1 METFDVV
8 VIGGGPAGAT
18 FSTLVAQ
25 AGHRVL
31 LLEKERFPRYQIG
44 ESLLPATINGVC
56 RLLGIEDEIQQT
68 GFVVKRGATFAWG
81 RHPDALWTLNFG
93 RTPARQVP
101 LDPGAPY
108 AYNVPRAVFDAI
120 FFDNARK
127 HGVDVRERHT
137 VREPLLAGGRLCGV
151 TYLDD
156 VGRQGQVRAR
166 YVVDA
171 SGHSGCLASAVGKRE
186 FSAFF
191 RKIAVFGYFENGGRL
206 DVPLDGNVFFH
217 TYQDAWM
224 WYIPLNAHLT
234 SVGVVLP
241 AQQATLVQ
249 ESPRRALEFYMT
261 HCPRLHE
268 LLKGA
273 TPAHVPPYDKVRVR
287 SEYSYCHT
295 HFWMPGGLLIGDA
308 ACFVDVLL
316 SSGVHLATY
325 GALLAAR
332 SVNSI
337 LDHNLCEEVGLNE
350 FEARLRLEY
359 AIFYQGLI
367 GLYDMQ
373 QESTSYTR
381 WLRTLLQQ
389 SNGVYLA
396 SPPVQSAAKGG
407 RAVRQSAA
415 NVAALRQY
423 NARQIRYAGAPG
435 MHVHEPLPPFSP
447 VLMSSADPLYWSNV
461 SGQPAMQQ
469 IP

>member
-1 METFDVV
+1 
-8 VIGGGPAGAT
+8 
-18 FSTLVAQ
+18 
-25 AGHRVL
+25 VL
-31 LLEKERFPRYQIG
+31 LLEKERVPRYQIG
-44 ESLLPATINGVC
+44 ESLLPATINGIG

-68 GFVVKRGATFAWG
+68 GFVLKRGATFSWG

-93 RTPARQVP
+93 RTPANQVR

-108 AYNVPRAVFDAI
+108 AYNVPRAIFDAMLL
-120 FFDNARK
+120 DNAGK
-127 HGVDVRERHT
+127 HGVDVREQHK
-137 VREPLLAGGRLCGV
+137 VREPLLADGRIQGV

-156 VGRQGQVRAR
+156 AGHQGQARAR

-171 SGHSGCLASAVGKRE
+171 SGHSGCLASILGRRE
-186 FSAFF
+186 FSTFF

-249 ESPRRALEFYMT
+249 KSPRQALEFYIA
-261 HCPRLHE
+261 HCPLIHKF
-268 LLKGA
+268 LKDA
-273 TPAHVPPYDKVRVR
+273 TPSHIPPYDKIRIR

-295 HFWMPGGLLIGDA
+295 HFWMPGGLLLGDA

-337 LDHNLCEEVGLNE
+337 LDHNLSEELGLNE

-389 SNGVYLA
+389 SNGVYIA
-396 SPPVQSAAKGG
+396 SRLPQNAADAVP
-407 RAVRQSAA
+407 AVRRSAA
-415 NVAALRQY
+415 NVVALRQY
-423 NARQIRYAGAPG
+423 NARQIRYTGAPG
-435 MHVHEPLPPFSP
+435 MRVQEPLPSLSP
-447 VLMSSADPLYWSNV
+447 VLVSSVDPLYWSNV
-461 SGQPAMQQ
+461 FSQPAVHQ